1 MCGPQFFS
9 DDIQADGFYLTY
21 EVFNGTPSNC
31 FPASTGLGSSF
42 DVDLA
47 REIGEALGQE
57 SRAKSTIILVPFQH
71 LLT

>member
-1 MCGPQFFS
+1 MCGPQCFRHG
-9 DDIQADGFYLTY
+9 IQADGFYLTY

-57 SRAKSTIILVPFQH
+57 SRAKSMIIHVLF
-71 LLT
+71 